1 MDNIR
6 KRDCEFLYETLW
18 DPWTQPE
25 DELPQSLE
33 EVEQFV
39 NDDPWETIHELIN
52 VLRGCFGEYD

>member
-39 NDDPWETIHELIN
+39 NDDPWYVIHELSEL
-52 VLRGCFGEYD
+52 LR

>member
-6 KRDCEFLYETLW
+6 KRDCEFLYETIW

-33 EVEQFV
+33 EVEKFV
-39 NDDPWETIHELIN
+39 NDDPWEFIHELIEL
-52 VLRGCFGEYD
+52 LRGSFGEYD